1 MPPSDHFLS
10 RIFLRARKHG
20 EDAAAASAAR
30 AHFKLIQKIVNKLAD
45 ASLRGH
51 SSVLWHYGT
60 ASQEQQGR
68 SDLDLFAPSAPDIS
82 DGVF

>member
-30 AHFKLIQKIVNKLAD
+30 AHFKLIQKIVNKPAD

-51 SSVLWHYGT
+51 SPALWHYGT